1 MSEIRR
7 GALLSYATILVVN
20 LSGLLLTPFIIRA
33 LGNAEYGLYVLI
45 GSLAAYLGVL
55 NFGLNNAVTRYVA
68 QCAATNDRSQE
79 ARFLGA
85 AVVVNVLAAIAVVG
99 VGSVFYV
106 NIDTW
111 FSGTLDAS
119 ARDQARTM
127 LLLLIAN
134 VIFTVTASM
143 FSAICAG
150 HQRFV
155 VPKAINLVRYAL
167 RIALVIALLSA
178 EGGAVALVALD
189 TALSLAVLFVTAF
202 YALKNIGARFSFRS
216 LNVALVRGVL
226 AFSVWVFLY
235 SIIGQ
240 VQWQSG
246 QIIIGAEIGPEAV
259 AIYGVGIMF
268 GTYYG
273 AFSDAVT
280 GLYLPRATYMT
291 VANADAD
298 ELRAEMVRIGR
309 IALFILLLVL
319 GGFGLFGKE
328 FLHLWAGPAYG
339 QAWGIAMVIM
349 LAYTVP
355 LIQTFASHL
364 LQARNLIAF
373 KSKLYLVAL
382 PLGVVLGY
390 FLLEPLALLGMAVG
404 MATGWVAATVI
415 LNLYYHRVLGIDVPK
430 FFAGVAKGIVPAF
443 SACLVVGGILRWVP
457 LGSGWV
463 PLALRIVAFTLIYL
477 VVMHRYG
484 MNAVE
489 RQEVSA
495 IRQRFMQVKA

>member
-7 GALLSYATILVVN
+7 GALLSYATILVAN

-33 LGNAEYGLYVLI
+33 LGNAEYGLYLLI

-68 QCAATNDRSQE
+68 QCAAANDRDQE

-85 AVVVNVLAAIAVVG
+85 AVIVNVLAAIAIVCVG
-99 VGSVFYV
+99 GVFFV
-106 NIDTW
+106 NIDSW
-111 FSGTLDAS
+111 FGGTLDAS

-127 LLLLIAN
+127 LLLLVAN
-134 VIFTVTASM
+134 VVFSVTASM

-150 HQRFV
+150 HERFTF
-155 VPKAINLVRYAL
+155 PKAINLVRYVL
-167 RIALVIALLSA
+167 RIGAVIALLGA
-178 EGGAVALVALD
+178 GGGAVALVALD
-189 TALSLAVLFVTAF
+189 TALSLAVLVVTAF
-202 YALKNIGARFSFRS
+202 YTKKSIRARFEFRS
-216 LNVALVRGVL
+216 LNIALVRGVL
-226 AFSVWVFLY
+226 TFSAWVFLY

-246 QIIIGAEIGPEAV
+246 QIIIGATIGPEQV

-291 VANADAD
+291 VASAKAD
-298 ELRAEMVRIGR
+298 ELGLEMVRIGR

-319 GGFGLFGKE
+319 GGFGLYGRE
-328 FLHLWAGPAYG
+328 FLVLWAGKDYAPAW
-339 QAWGIAMVIM
+339 AVALVIM

-373 KSKLYLVAL
+373 KAKLYLVAL

-390 FLLEPLALLGMAVG
+390 FLLDSLGVLGMAFG
-404 MATGWVAATVI
+404 IATGWVVATVVLNIFYHKVLRIDIPLFFARVSKGI
-415 LNLYYHRVLGIDVPK
+415 LPAFVICLVLGGLLHWLPGTGW
-430 FFAGVAKGIVPAF
+430 FA
-443 SACLVVGGILRWVP
+443 
-457 LGSGWV
+457 LG
-463 PLALRIVAFTLIYL
+463 LRIAIFSLVYL
-477 VVMHRYG
+477 AVMHRYG
-484 MNAVE
+484 MNDVE
-489 RQEVSA
+489 RNQVAEL
-495 IRQRFMQVKA
+495 RQKMGWSRA